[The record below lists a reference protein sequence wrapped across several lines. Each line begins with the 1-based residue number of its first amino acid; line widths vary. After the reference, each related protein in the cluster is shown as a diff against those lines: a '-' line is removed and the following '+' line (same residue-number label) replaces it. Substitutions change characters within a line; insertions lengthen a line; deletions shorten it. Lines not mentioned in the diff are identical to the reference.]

1 MPDVNERCSV
11 AVIGGGVIGST
22 VAWQLAE
29 AGYRVTLY
37 SGPAVEQSTTWV
49 AGGMIAPWSEA
60 WPGESDLLDL
70 SLASMRAWPGFA
82 ARLEQDEHRILTARG
97 SLAVAADDGDV
108 ADLRR
113 VMAWLEQRGEP
124 VAPLSRREARAQE
137 PGLAAGLRP
146 VFQVQ
151 EELAVDNRAMLLA
164 LRARA
169 AEAGAVLEG
178 RCISA
183 LGDVT
188 QDQVVVAAGPW
199 TSELLPG
206 LRVRPVKGEIMRLA
220 RRPFSAPPPRHIVRG
235 WVRGR
240 HVYLVPRPD
249 GMVVGA
255 TQHEAGFDTTV
266 TAGGIRDLLADAE
279 AVFPAVTDY
288 AITGI
293 SAGLRPV
300 TPDNVPLIGRVDDR
314 TLVAAG
320 HGRNG
325 MLLAPLTGSAILA
338 ELDGQPLAEAAAA
351 HPRRFA

>member
-1 MPDVNERCSV
+1 MPDVTERCSV

-22 VAWQLAE
+22 VAWTLAE
-29 AGYRVTLY
+29 AGHRVTLY
-37 SGPAVEQSTTWV
+37 TDRAVEQSTTWV
-49 AGGMIAPWSEA
+49 AGGMLAPWSEA
-60 WPGESDLLDL
+60 WPGDSGLLDL

-82 ARLEQDEHRILTARG
+82 ARLEQDEHRVITARG
-97 SLAVAADDGDV
+97 SLAVAADEGDV
-108 ADLRR
+108 ADLHR
-113 VMAWLEQRGEP
+113 VMAWLEARGEP
-124 VAPLSRREARAQE
+124 VAPLSRREARALE

-151 EELAVDNRAMLLA
+151 DELAVDNRATLLA
-164 LRARA
+164 LRELAVR
-169 AEAGAVLEG
+169 AGATIEQ
-178 RCISA
+178 RRISSLA
-183 LGDVT
+183 SLP

-199 TSELLPG
+199 TSELLPA

-220 RRPFSAPPPRHIVRG
+220 RRSFSAPPPRRIVRG

-266 TAGGIRDLLADAE
+266 TAGGVRDLLADAE
-279 AVFPAVTDY
+279 AVFPGVADY
-288 AITGI
+288 AITDM

-300 TPDNVPLIGRVDDR
+300 TPDNIPLIGRVDDR

>member
-1 MPDVNERCSV
+1 MPDATERCSV

-29 AGYRVTLY
+29 NGYRVTLF
-37 SGPAVEQSTTWV
+37 SEPAVEHSTTWV

-60 WPGESDLLDL
+60 WPGEGALLDL
-70 SLASMRAWPGFA
+70 SLASMRAWPRFA
-82 ARLEQDEHRILTARG
+82 ARLEENGHEVITARG
-97 SLAVAADDGDV
+97 SLAIAADDGDV
-108 ADLRR
+108 ADLHR

-124 VAPLSRREARAQE
+124 VAPLSRREARALE
-137 PGLAAGLRP
+137 PGLAPSMRP
-146 VFQVQ
+146 VFQVND
-151 EELAVDNRAMLLA
+151 EIAVDNRATLLA
-164 LRARA
+164 LRDRA
-169 AEAGAVLEG
+169 AAAGAILVERRINDLA
-178 RCISA
+178 S
-183 LGDVT
+183 LP
-188 QDQVVVAAGPW
+188 QDQIVVAAGPW
-199 TSELLPG
+199 TSELLPE

-220 RRPFSAPPPRHIVRG
+220 RRSFSAPPPRSIVRG

-279 AVFPAVTDY
+279 AVFPGIADY
-288 AITGI
+288 AITDM

-300 TPDNVPLIGRVDDR
+300 TPDNIPLIGRVDDR